1 MDSMAENKNA
11 VTLADCMKKL
21 CSMKVKDDMDF
32 SFSVTAKEGEDGQEK
47 ICFGKRIKSN
57 TEFSLV
63 KALGI
68 IAAVALGIKL
78 ICTLCSVCSLGMN
91 K

>member
-1 MDSMAENKNA
+1 MDSIAENKVA
-11 VTLADCMKKL
+11 CKFTDCMKKL

-32 SFSVTAKEGEDGQEK
+32 SFSITAKDGEDEAEK
-47 ICFGKRIKSN
+47 VCFGKRIKSN

-68 IAAVALGIKL
+68 LAAVILGIKL
-78 ICTLCSVCSLGMN
+78 ICTLCSLCSIGA
-91 K
+91 KK